1 MIEILAAT
9 VVTLLLVVIVL
20 QFLLLS
26 RTSTTTNLPVMTRV
40 ESVER
45 AIERTERGLKDE
57 IVRSRDELNVV
68 ARDLR
73 EEVQG
78 SLRLS
83 SELLARSVDA
93 ASSAQSDRLEDLSK
107 QLASLTQSVAS
118 DASILR
124 GELSSA
130 LHSSKET
137 LDKRLSE
144 NTSHLQARLDSFG
157 ERLSAF
163 SDANQ
168 SSASETR
175 AELASVLTASRD
187 SIQKQMIEMTSL
199 QKQQLDSFAVHI
211 ADMTDRNDRGASEL
225 RRSVEGKLTQIQT
238 DTATKLEEMR
248 RTVDEKLQGTLE
260 KRLGESFK
268 QVSDRLELVHQG
280 LGEMQVLASG
290 VGDLKRVLTNVKTR
304 GTWGEIQ
311 LGNLLEQILTTE
323 QYSRNVKTNPVGNE
337 VVEFAIKLPGPDGHG
352 SKAVWLPID
361 AKFPKE
367 SYERLVDAAERS
379 DQVGVD
385 HATKELESFVRTQA
399 RSIHDK
405 HLFPPYTTDFG
416 LLYLPTEGL
425 YAEVVRRPGLI
436 EVLQR
441 EHRIVVVGPTT
452 LAALLNSLQ
461 MGFRTLAIQERSS
474 EVWKVLGA
482 VKADF
487 GKFTDLLD
495 KVKKKI
501 EETGNTI
508 EDAAHRSRQIEKKLR
523 KVEATSA
530 EESAPVTSPIA
541 GALSKELSEL
551 PD

>member
-1 MIEILAAT
+1 MIEILVAT
-9 VVTLLLVVIVL
+9 VVILLLVVVIL

-26 RTSTTTNLPVMTRV
+26 RTSTTTNLPVITRV

-57 IVRSRDELNVV
+57 IERSREESNVV
-68 ARDLR
+68 ARGLR

-83 SELLARSVDA
+83 SEILARSVDA
-93 ASSAQSDRLEDLSK
+93 ASSAQGDRLEDLSK
-107 QLASLTQSVAS
+107 QLASLTQSVTS
-118 DASILR
+118 DASTLR

-137 LDKRLSE
+137 QDKRLSE
-144 NTSHLQARLDSFG
+144 NTSHLQERLDSFG

-168 SSASETR
+168 NSASETR

-199 QKQQLDSFAVHI
+199 LKQQLDSFAAHI
-211 ADMTDRNDRGASEL
+211 VDMTDRNDKGASEL

-311 LGNLLEQILTTE
+311 LGNLLEQILTSE

-337 VVEFAIKLPGPDGHG
+337 VVEFAIKLPGPEGQG

-367 SYERLVDAAERS
+367 SYERLVDAAERG

-405 HLFPPYTTDFG
+405 HLV
-416 LLYLPTEGL
+416 PTIHHGFWITL
-425 YAEVVRRPGLI
+425 ST
-436 EVLQR
+436 
-441 EHRIVVVGPTT
+441 HR
-452 LAALLNSLQ
+452 
-461 MGFRTLAIQERSS
+461 RTLRRGSS
-474 EVWKVLGA
+474 
-482 VKADF
+482 
-487 GKFTDLLD
+487 
-495 KVKKKI
+495 
-501 EETGNTI
+501 
-508 EDAAHRSRQIEKKLR
+508 
-523 KVEATSA
+523 
-530 EESAPVTSPIA
+530 SPRIN
-541 GALSKELSEL
+541 
-551 PD
+551 